1 MSLDQIL
8 VLLGGLAAIAWVNWY
23 FFMARRTA
31 VSARLDPSG
40 TQQIEIAVA
49 GGYSPAL
56 VRVKA
61 GRPVRLVFDRRE
73 TNPCSE
79 ELVIPDFGIRR
90 FLPPNQRTMVEF
102 IPELPGSHEFTCG
115 MGMLRGKV
123 VAE

>member
-1 MSLDQIL
+1 MTIDRLL
-8 VLLGGLAAIAWVNWY
+8 VLLGGVAAITWVNWY
-23 FFMARRTA
+23 FFMARRSIA
-31 VSARLDPSG
+31 SASLDPSG

-61 GRPVRLVFDRRE
+61 GRPVRLIFDRRE

-90 FLPPNQRTMVEF
+90 FLPPNQKTAVEF
-102 IPELPGSHEFTCG
+102 TPTTSGSHEFTCG